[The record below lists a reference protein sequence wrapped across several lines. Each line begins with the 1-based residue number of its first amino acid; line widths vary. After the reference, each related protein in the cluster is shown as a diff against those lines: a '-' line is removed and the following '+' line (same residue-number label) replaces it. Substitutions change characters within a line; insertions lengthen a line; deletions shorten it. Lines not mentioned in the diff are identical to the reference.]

1 MANSGAKKSGVSTP
15 VTDFLTDQEVAYAI
29 HRYEQADDTQGYGLS
44 AARSLDVAP
53 ERVFKTMLAN
63 IDGKP
68 MNAVVPVACDLDLK
82 ALASTVGAQEA
93 EIVDYDDIK
102 KVTGYSADGMSPLAQ
117 KNYLP
122 TIVDVS
128 ALDFATIYL
137 SAGKPGLD
145 IEMSPEDLVRL
156 TQARTAPLGQR

>member
-53 ERVFKTMLAN
+53 
-63 IDGKP
+63 
-68 MNAVVPVACDLDLK
+68 
-82 ALASTVGAQEA
+82 